1 MSSRTGRSSVRHAPL
16 RLSWSWLPRA
26 ASIAFAGLLGV
37 FALDVFS
44 MPLGPAEKAV
54 ALFLHLVPPPLL
66 VLFSL
71 ALVWRREWAGAVLFP
86 ALAIAHLCATWS
98 RLGLTGHLVVE
109 LPLFLI
115 GGLFLTSWFTRRSRA
130 QRTT

>member
-1 MSSRTGRSSVRHAPL
+1 MSSRASRSSVQHSPV
-16 RLSWSWLPRA
+16 RLSWSWLPRTA
-26 ASIAFAGLLGV
+26 AIAFAGLLGV

-54 ALFLHLVPPPLL
+54 ALFMHLVPPVL
-66 VLFSL
+66 VLLAL

-86 ALAIAHLCATWS
+86 ALAIAHLFATWG
-98 RLGLTGHLVVE
+98 RLDLTAHLVVE

-115 GGLFLTSWFTRRSRA
+115 GGLFLTSWFTRGSHA

>member
-1 MSSRTGRSSVRHAPL
+1 MSSRTGRSSVHHAPL
-16 RLSWSWLPRA
+16 QLSWSWLPRA
-26 ASIAFAGLLGV
+26 ATIAFAGLLGV

-54 ALFLHLVPPPLL
+54 ALFMHLVPPLL

-71 ALVWRREWAGAVLFP
+71 ALVWRREWVGAVLFP
-86 ALAIAHLCATWS
+86 VLALTHLVATWG
-98 RLGLTGHLVVE
+98 RLDLTGHLVVE
-109 LPLFLI
+109 LPLLLI
-115 GGLFLTSWFTRRSRA
+115 GGLFLTSASTRGHAS